1 MIKLNIGCGGN
12 PLKDYINIDQDSL
25 EQIRKRYPE
34 KKFEDGLILK
44 NHDIF
49 NLPFDDSAVDEIK
62 SDSLI
67 EHLNFIQEKKFFNE
81 IKRVIKVGGRLE
93 ISTPDFE
100 MAVKQWLAAKDDW
113 KDFFRDDDEAIK
125 QNHWFGNYNN
135 KPNNRWGYLLATIFG
150 SQNGEGQYHRNC
162 YTEKKLIAICKKI
175 GIKIINI
182 ERFQWKEDRDHMLK
196 MIATK

>member
-25 EQIRKRYPE
+25 EQMRKRYPE
-34 KKFEDGLILK
+34 KKFDDELIIR

-49 NLPFDDSAVDEIK
+49 NLPFDDSSVDEIK

-81 IKRVIKVGGRLE
+81 IKRVIKAGGRLE

-100 MAVKQWLAAKDDW
+100 MTVKQWLAAKDDW

-135 KPNNRWGYLLATIFG
+135 KPDNRWGYHLASIFG
-150 SQNGEGQYHRNC
+150 SQNGEGQFHRNC

>member
-34 KKFEDGLILK
+34 KKFENNLILK

-49 NLPFDDSAVDEIK
+49 NLPYDDSTVDEIK

-67 EHLNFIQEKKFFNE
+67 EHLNFKQEKKFFNQ

-100 MAVKQWLAAKDDW
+100 MTVKQWLAAKDDW

-150 SQNGEGQYHRNC
+150 SQNGEGQFHRNC

>member
-49 NLPFDDSAVDEIK
+49 NLPFDDSTVDEIK

>member
-25 EQIRKRYPE
+25 EQMRKRYPE
-34 KKFEDGLILK
+34 KKFGDELIIR

-49 NLPFDDSAVDEIK
+49 NLPFDDSSVDEIK

-81 IKRVIKVGGRLE
+81 IKRVIKAGGRLE

-100 MAVKQWLAAKDDW
+100 MTVKQWLAAKDDW

-135 KPNNRWGYLLATIFG
+135 KPDNRWGYLLASIFG
-150 SQNGEGQYHRNC
+150 SQNGEGQFHRNC

-182 ERFQWKEDRDHMLK
+182 ERFQWKEDRDHMIK

>member
-34 KKFEDGLILK
+34 KKFEDDLILK

-49 NLPFDDSAVDEIK
+49 NLPFDDSTVDEIK

-113 KDFFRDDDEAIK
+113 KDFHRSDNKSIEEQF
-125 QNHWFGNYNN
+125 WFGTYTY
-135 KPNNRWGYLLATIFG
+135 KPTNRWGYLTATFYG
-150 SQNGEGQYHRNC
+150 SQNGKGQYHKNA
-162 YTEKKLIAICKKI
+162 YTKKKI
-175 GIKIINI
+175 KGN
-182 ERFQWKEDRDHMLK
+182 L
-196 MIATK
+196 

>member
-25 EQIRKRYPE
+25 EQIKKRYPE
-34 KKFEDGLILK
+34 KKFEDDLILK
-44 NHDIF
+44 NYDIF
-49 NLPFDDSAVDEIK
+49 NLPLDDSSVDEIK

-67 EHLNFIQEKKFFNE
+67 EHLTFIQEKSFFNE

-93 ISTPDFE
+93 VSTPDFE
-100 MAVKQWLAAKDDW
+100 MTVKQWLAAKDDW
-113 KDFFRDDDEAIK
+113 KDFFRDDDEAIR
-125 QNHWFGNYNN
+125 QNHWFGNYTN
-135 KPNNRWGYLLATIFG
+135 KPNNRWGYLLAAIFG
-150 SQNGEGQYHRNC
+150 SQNGEGQFHKNC

-175 GIKIINI
+175 GIKIVNI
-182 ERFQWKEDRDHMLK
+182 ERFQWKEDRDYMLK

>member
-34 KKFEDGLILK
+34 KKFEDDLILK

-49 NLPFDDSAVDEIK
+49 NLPFDDSTVDEIK

-67 EHLNFIQEKKFFNE
+67 EHLNFIQEKKFFTE

>member
-25 EQIRKRYPE
+25 EQMRKRYPE
-34 KKFEDGLILK
+34 KKFDDELIIR

-49 NLPFDDSAVDEIK
+49 NLPFDDSSVDEIK

-81 IKRVIKVGGRLE
+81 IKRVIKAGGRLE

-100 MAVKQWLAAKDDW
+100 MTVKQWLAAKDDW

-135 KPNNRWGYLLATIFG
+135 KPDNRWGYLLASIFG
-150 SQNGEGQYHRNC
+150 SQNGEGQFHRNC

-182 ERFQWKEDRDHMLK
+182 ERFKWKEDRDHMIK

>member
-34 KKFEDGLILK
+34 KKFEDDLILK

-49 NLPFDDSAVDEIK
+49 NLPFDESTVDEIK

-100 MAVKQWLAAKDDW
+100 MTVKQWLAAKDDW

-150 SQNGEGQYHRNC
+150 SQNGEGQFHRNC

>member
-25 EQIRKRYPE
+25 EQMRKRYPE
-34 KKFEDGLILK
+34 KKFDDELIIR

-49 NLPFDDSAVDEIK
+49 NLPFDDSSVDEIK

-81 IKRVIKVGGRLE
+81 IKRVIKAGGRLE

-100 MAVKQWLAAKDDW
+100 MTVKQWLAAKDDW

-135 KPNNRWGYLLATIFG
+135 KPDNRWGYLLASIFG
-150 SQNGEGQYHRNC
+150 SQNGEGQFHRNC

-182 ERFQWKEDRDHMLK
+182 ERFQWKEDRDHMIK

>member
-34 KKFEDGLILK
+34 KKFENNLILK

-49 NLPFDDSAVDEIK
+49 NLPYDDSTVDEIK

-67 EHLNFIQEKKFFNE
+67 EHLNFKQEKKFFNE

-100 MAVKQWLAAKDDW
+100 MTVKQWLAAKDDW

-150 SQNGEGQYHRNC
+150 SQNGEGQFHRNC

>member
-34 KKFEDGLILK
+34 KKFEDDLILK

-49 NLPFDDSAVDEIK
+49 NLPFDDSTVDEIK

>member
-34 KKFEDGLILK
+34 KKFEDDLILK

-49 NLPFDDSAVDEIK
+49 NLPFDDSTVDEIK

-67 EHLNFIQEKKFFNE
+67 EHLNFIQEKKFFTE

-150 SQNGEGQYHRNC
+150 SQNGEGQFHRNC

>member
-1 MIKLNIGCGGN
+1 MKKRKKTILVVLGGTSRER
-12 PLKDYINIDQDSL
+12 DISL
-25 EQIRKRYPE
+25 ETGK
-34 KKFEDGLILK
+34 
-44 NHDIF
+44 
-49 NLPFDDSAVDEIK
+49 ACIK
-62 SDSLI
+62 SIKRLGYNVKVFDPA
-67 EHLNFIQEKKFFNE
+67 KKFFNE
-81 IKRVIKVGGRLE
+81 IKRIIKVGGRLE

-100 MAVKQWLAAKDDW
+100 MTVKQWLAAKDDW

-150 SQNGEGQYHRNC
+150 SQNGEGQFHKNC

>member
-1 MIKLNIGCGGN
+1 M
-12 PLKDYINIDQDSL
+12 
-25 EQIRKRYPE
+25 
-34 KKFEDGLILK
+34 
-44 NHDIF
+44 
-49 NLPFDDSAVDEIK
+49 
-62 SDSLI
+62 
-67 EHLNFIQEKKFFNE
+67 
-81 IKRVIKVGGRLE
+81 
-93 ISTPDFE
+93 T
-100 MAVKQWLAAKDDW
+100 VKQWLAAKDDW

-150 SQNGEGQYHRNC
+150 SQNGEGQFHRNC

>member
-34 KKFEDGLILK
+34 KKFEDDLILK

-49 NLPFDDSAVDEIK
+49 NLPFDDSTVDEIK

-67 EHLNFIQEKKFFNE
+67 EHLNFIQEKKFFTE

-100 MAVKQWLAAKDDW
+100 MTVKQWLAAKDDW

-150 SQNGEGQYHRNC
+150 SQNGEGQFHRNC

>member
-12 PLKDYINIDQDSL
+12 PLKNYINIDQDNL
-25 EQIRKRYPE
+25 EQIKKRYPQ
-34 KKFEDGLILK
+34 KNFDDDLIVKNYDIFQLPFED
-44 NHDIF
+44 
-49 NLPFDDSAVDEIK
+49 SSVDEIR

-67 EHLNFIQEKKFFNE
+67 EHLTFIEEKIFFYE
-81 IKRVIKVGGRLE
+81 IKRVIKIGGKLE

-100 MAVKQWLAAKDDW
+100 MAVKQWLAADDDW
-113 KDFFRDDDEAIK
+113 KDFFRNDDEAIK
-125 QNHWFGNYNN
+125 QNHWFGNYTD

-150 SQNGEGQYHRNC
+150 SQNGKGQFHKNC

-175 GIKIINI
+175 GIKVNKI

-196 MIATK
+196 LIATK

>member
-34 KKFEDGLILK
+34 KKFEDDLILK

-49 NLPFDDSAVDEIK
+49 NLPFDDSTVDEIK

-150 SQNGEGQYHRNC
+150 SQNGEGQFHRNC

>member
-12 PLKDYINIDQDSL
+12 PLKDYINIDQDNL
-25 EQIRKRYPE
+25 EQIKKRYPQ
-34 KKFEDGLILK
+34 KKFDGDLIVK
-44 NHDIF
+44 NYDIF
-49 NLPFDDSAVDEIK
+49 LLPFEDSSVDEIR

-67 EHLNFIQEKKFFNE
+67 EHLTFFEEKIFFNE
-81 IKRVIKVGGRLE
+81 IKRVIKIGGRLE

-100 MAVKQWLAAKDDW
+100 MAVKQWLAADDDW
-113 KDFFRDDDEAIK
+113 KDFFRNDDEAIK
-125 QNHWFGNYNN
+125 QNHWFGNYTD

-150 SQNGEGQYHRNC
+150 SQNGKGQFHKNC

-175 GIKIINI
+175 GIKVNKI

-196 MIATK
+196 LIATK

>member
-34 KKFEDGLILK
+34 KKFEDDLILK

-49 NLPFDDSAVDEIK
+49 NLPFDDSTVDEIK

-67 EHLNFIQEKKFFNE
+67 EHLNFIQEKKFFTE

-100 MAVKQWLAAKDDW
+100 MTVKQWLAAKDDW

>member
-67 EHLNFIQEKKFFNE
+67 EHLNFIQEKKFFTE

-100 MAVKQWLAAKDDW
+100 MAVKQCLAAKDDW
-113 KDFFRDDDEAIK
+113 KDFFRDYDEAIK

-135 KPNNRWGYLLATIFG
+135 IPNNRWGYLLATIFG

>member
-34 KKFEDGLILK
+34 KKFEDDLILK

-49 NLPFDDSAVDEIK
+49 NLPFDESTVDEIK

-67 EHLNFIQEKKFFNE
+67 EHLNFIQEKKFFTE

-100 MAVKQWLAAKDDW
+100 MTVKQWLAAKDDW

-150 SQNGEGQYHRNC
+150 SQNGEGQFHRNC

>member
-67 EHLNFIQEKKFFNE
+67 EHLNFIQEKKFFTE

-100 MAVKQWLAAKDDW
+100 MTVKQWLAAKDDW

-150 SQNGEGQYHRNC
+150 SQNGEGQFHRNC

>member
-25 EQIRKRYPE
+25 EQMRKRYPE
-34 KKFEDGLILK
+34 KKFDDELIIR

-49 NLPFDDSAVDEIK
+49 NLPFDDSSVDEIK

-81 IKRVIKVGGRLE
+81 IKRVIKAGGRLE

-100 MAVKQWLAAKDDW
+100 MTVKQWLAAKDDW

-135 KPNNRWGYLLATIFG
+135 KPDNRWGYLLASIFG
-150 SQNGEGQYHRNC
+150 SQNGEGQFHRNC

>member
-12 PLKDYINIDQDSL
+12 PLKNYINIDQDNL
-25 EQIRKRYPE
+25 EQIKKRYPQ
-34 KKFEDGLILK
+34 KNFDDDLIVKNYDIFQLPFED
-44 NHDIF
+44 
-49 NLPFDDSAVDEIK
+49 SSVDEIR

-67 EHLNFIQEKKFFNE
+67 EHLTFIEEKIFFNE
-81 IKRVIKVGGRLE
+81 IKRVIKIGGKLE

-100 MAVKQWLAAKDDW
+100 MAVKQWLAADDDW
-113 KDFFRDDDEAIK
+113 KDFFRNDDEAIK
-125 QNHWFGNYNN
+125 QNHWFGNYTD

-150 SQNGEGQYHRNC
+150 SQNGKGQFHKNC

-175 GIKIINI
+175 GIKVNKI

-196 MIATK
+196 LIATK

>member
-34 KKFEDGLILK
+34 KKFENNLILK

-49 NLPFDDSAVDEIK
+49 NLPYDDSTVDEIK

-67 EHLNFIQEKKFFNE
+67 EHLNFKQEKKFFNE
-81 IKRVIKVGGRLE
+81 IKRVIKVGGRIE

-100 MAVKQWLAAKDDW
+100 MTVKQWLAAKDDW

-150 SQNGEGQYHRNC
+150 SQNGEGQFHRNC

>member
-67 EHLNFIQEKKFFNE
+67 EHLNFIQEKKFFTE

>member
-34 KKFEDGLILK
+34 KKFEDDLILK

-49 NLPFDDSAVDEIK
+49 NLPFDDSTVDEIK

-100 MAVKQWLAAKDDW
+100 MTVKQWLAAKDDW

-150 SQNGEGQYHRNC
+150 SQNGEGQFHRNC

>member
-34 KKFEDGLILK
+34 KKFEDDLILK

-67 EHLNFIQEKKFFNE
+67 EHLNFIQEKKFFTE

-100 MAVKQWLAAKDDW
+100 MTVKQWLAAKDDW